1 MWKSS
6 SRFVKCNPPIKIGY
20 IYIYTERE
28 RECYISKN
36 ISKELP
42 PKLVCSH
49 VWGGIGNPIVN
60 VNSGRRLWHLFCT
73 LLPWNPSQATASL
86 KKILVS
92 VCLWKCSET
101 SGLQAQAYLLLQ
113 RLCCLSHQRA
123 RPVWKPKRKIQKDK
137 TKKDKSKNNKTKKE
151 ESKKDKTKKEE
162 PKKGK
167 QTADDRHQ
175 PGPKLWGANRIC
187 RISVSSH
194 CFKSVWHTHMHI
206 IVALV
211 SCQGDFLRFQH
222 YSTAAMEIKPW
233 ICCGTLICSPM
244 VAMNT
249 SHSCLTTKPLRWSIG
264 WDSGRP
270 SLHCHALEPQMVK
283 IKLIR
288 WSG

>member
-1 MWKSS
+1 MIDRTYWGSRGNSFCSCFFYYGSMWKSS

-20 IYIYTERE
+20 IYIYTKRE

-123 RPVWKPKRKIQKDK
+123 RPVWKPKRK
-137 TKKDKSKNNKTKKE
+137 N
-151 ESKKDKTKKEE
+151 
-162 PKKGK
+162 PKKTRPKRTNPRTTKPKRKNRRKTRPKRKNRRKANK
-167 QTADDRHQ
+167 QQMIDTSQ
-175 PGPKLWGANRIC
+175 GLSSWGANRIC

-194 CFKSVWHTHMHI
+194 CFQVSVTHTHAHYCCTGFLPRWLPPI
-206 IVALV
+206 PAL
-211 SCQGDFLRFQH
+211 
-222 YSTAAMEIKPW
+222 
-233 ICCGTLICSPM
+233 
-244 VAMNT
+244 
-249 SHSCLTTKPLRWSIG
+249 
-264 WDSGRP
+264 
-270 SLHCHALEPQMVK
+270 
-283 IKLIR
+283 
-288 WSG
+288 